1 MEYEND
7 TLPTFSGEV
16 YVTVRFKYTD
26 HENTGAVALAK
37 ASANQ
42 VKAAFALFNGMAGS
56 AVIDYE
62 VDPAYEVEHDL
73 VITNG
78 PEDFLDKA
86 DRMYEASAGK

>member
-1 MEYEND
+1 MKYEND

-26 HENTGAVALAK
+26 HENTGAVAL
-37 ASANQ
+37 
-42 VKAAFALFNGMAGS
+42 FNGMAGY
-56 AVIDYE
+56 AAIDYE
-62 VDPAYEVEHDL
+62 LDPTYEVEHDL

>member
-1 MEYEND
+1 MKYEND

-42 VKAAFALFNGMAGS
+42 VKAAFALFNGMASS

-62 VDPAYEVEHDL
+62 VDPTYEVDHDL